1 MKQILIE
8 DCNHCH
14 YNGHDYAGIKKGWCA
29 HKETW
34 LKRIDNLRGIPD
46 WCFLDDKEGGDI

>member
-14 YNGHDYAGIKKGWCA
+14 YNGHAYAGIKKGWCA

-46 WCFLDDKEGGDI
+46 WCFLDDKEGGD